1 MSRTFA
7 YARCLIAGQTTEN
20 QMREIAQAGFDIPS
34 YRQATEV
41 ISGGV
46 PAMDR
51 PEFTKLSRRWSPATR
66 SS

>member
-7 YARCLIAGQTTEN
+7 YTRVSTAGQTTED

-51 PEFTKLSRRWSPATR
+51 PGFARSSRRWSPATR
-66 SS
+66 WS